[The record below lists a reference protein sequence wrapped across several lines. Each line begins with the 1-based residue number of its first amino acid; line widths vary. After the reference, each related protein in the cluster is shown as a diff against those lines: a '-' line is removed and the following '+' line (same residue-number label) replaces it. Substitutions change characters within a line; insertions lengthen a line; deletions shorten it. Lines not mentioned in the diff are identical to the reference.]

1 MNRNFQ
7 AVFTLENRDSH
18 VCPEEAPPRPPTPE
32 QPPSTAPSNAQPEI
46 DPRTF
51 SMTEDMLS
59 LFISMSLEE
68 RDLNFPINE
77 PDFNRPE
84 EVFSQG

>member
-1 MNRNFQ
+1 MG
-7 AVFTLENRDSH
+7 
-18 VCPEEAPPRPPTPE
+18 PEEAPTRPPTPE

-51 SMTEDMLS
+51 NMSEDQLS
-59 LFISMSLEE
+59 LFISMTPEE

-77 PDFNRPE
+77 RDLNQPGE
-84 EVFSQG
+84 SSSQD